1 MTAASPQECMKAF
14 TAALIRRD
22 IAGALSLVANDAIFF
37 YSNGTTL
44 RGKEAFAATMTAN
57 WQRISDYKYETRDPA
72 WILETNNAAAVV
84 YAFSWSA
91 KVGDN
96 AASGSGRATRIFRR
110 ERVGLFRSGWLLTH
124 EHLSQGSGPLS

>member
-14 TAALIRRD
+14 TAALIGRD
-22 IAGALSLVANDAIFF
+22 MSAALPLVADDAIFF

-44 RGKEAFAATMTAN
+44 QGKEAFAATMTAN
-57 WQRISDYKYETRDPA
+57 WQRISDYKYETRDPV
-72 WILETNNAAAVV
+72 WTLETGDAAAVV

-96 AASGSGRATRIFRR
+96 AVSGNGRATRIFRR
-110 ERVGLFRSGWLLTH
+110 EGSAWLLTH
-124 EHLSQGSGPLS
+124 EHLSQGSGPLG